1 VLALGSFTAWLHGM
15 FAQEFMRNAFLAG
28 TGIALA
34 SGLVGYLVVLRNQ
47 VFTGD
52 ALSHVAFTGALAA
65 FAAGVEPLIGLFGTS
80 VLVAIG
86 MGLLGGSARGRDVV
100 VGVVFAWVLG
110 LGVLFLSLY
119 TTSRSSAN
127 GLVGINVLFGSIY
140 GLSGRQATM
149 AALIGLGVALVLAVV
164 ARPLLFASIDG
175 DVAASRGV
183 PVLSLGLMVTPA
195 AAVQRVCTRP
205 LAAFWLSALCTVL
218 CLWLG
223 LFIAYAANVV
233 PSFAVIGLA
242 FALYV
247 ATSLWRPLGRVMGGG
262 RWPTELGA
270 ARSAS
275 PAVPR
280 PAPGV
285 RPRPR
290 A

>member
-1 VLALGSFTAWLHGM
+1 MIGALGSFAGWLQGM
-15 FAQEFMRNAFLAG
+15 FAQEFMRNAFIAG

-65 FAAGVEPLIGLFGTS
+65 FAAGVEPLLGLFGAA
-80 VLVAIG
+80 VVVALG
-86 MGLLGGSARGRDVV
+86 MGVLGGTARGRDVV

-110 LGVLFLSLY
+110 LGVLFLSIY

-127 GLVGINVLFGSIY
+127 GAVGIHVLFGSIY
-140 GLSGRQATM
+140 GLSGHQAM
-149 AALIGLGVALVLAVV
+149 VAALIGLGVAAVLVVV

-183 PVLSLGLMVTPA
+183 PVRVLGLVFLALVGLTVAEAVQAVGALLSLGLMVTPA
-195 AAVQRVCTRP
+195 AAMQRVCTRP
-205 LAAFWLSALCTVL
+205 MTALWLSALCTVL

-223 LFIAYAANVV
+223 LAIAYTVHVV

-247 ATSLWRPLGRVMGGG
+247 ATSVWRPL
-262 RWPTELGA
+262 LQ
-270 ARSAS
+270 
-275 PAVPR
+275 AVR
-280 PAPGV
+280 
-285 RPRPR
+285 
-290 A
+290 